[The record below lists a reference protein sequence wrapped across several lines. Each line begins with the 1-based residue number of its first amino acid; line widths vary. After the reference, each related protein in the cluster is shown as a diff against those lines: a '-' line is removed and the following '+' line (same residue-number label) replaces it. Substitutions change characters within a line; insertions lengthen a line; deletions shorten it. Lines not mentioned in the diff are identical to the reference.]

1 MIGKSILEVILTIIV
16 SILIIYGGQYLWNN
30 IITTYS
36 TKKTKNLV
44 DSQIQKYKKIIGEIQ
59 KNESS
64 QQDAFLTEEEKKNMD
79 DSLTEYVLSLGG
91 TGGSPQHYP
100 PGAQNIFKEFP
111 TNNFVTE
118 NGKEPYYPKGRRGLE
133 GEPVVPPS
141 LDSNILWLT
150 NLHTTDRL
158 RERHVFYRSK
168 YNLYVFL

>member
-64 QQDAFLTEEEKKNMD
+64 QQHAFLTEEEKKNMD
-79 DSLTEYVLSLGG
+79 DSLTEYVLSLS
-91 TGGSPQHYP
+91 T
-100 PGAQNIFKEFP
+100 
-111 TNNFVTE
+111 
-118 NGKEPYYPKGRRGLE
+118 
-133 GEPVVPPS
+133 
-141 LDSNILWLT
+141 
-150 NLHTTDRL
+150 
-158 RERHVFYRSK
+158 
-168 YNLYVFL
+168 